1 MNNLNTYFLSSLI
14 FVFLISLSPLHAQLN
29 GTYTIGDSVSDY
41 LDFTDA
47 VNDLKNEGFSGD
59 VQFLVKP
66 GDYYYVSIVDLDNP
80 NSYQISFT
88 YDGTVYDSAVIHRQ
102 LRVTETPDVL
112 FDGFSIF
119 PQEDQDVSCVWID
132 KSNNFALNNCNI
144 INIYDV
150 DFDYSEG
157 LIKIIFPNE
166 GSYFI
171 AEINNCN
178 ITEDETTF
186 RLGGNKCSFWIR
198 NCVIN
203 GIIPHKKDNDAKL
216 GMKFHYY
223 DNIFYASDRDFR
235 QTGQSFHGN
244 TFYFESIFDLDLQ
257 GNLYNNIFH
266 CNVDIASS
274 DIIGNTFYKDVEMK
288 WMNNADFSNNIVFGE
303 LRSIYSH
310 GIKIRSNYLF
320 GTCRLN
326 NDNTKF
332 GNNFVFDTVDFS
344 HGPGQLICNNN
355 FSRES
360 RLELWYISA
369 TVKNNNLS
377 DVYITPPNIEAINLE
392 NNNFIHLGNGSVA
405 KYGENPFFYN
415 PNYDND
421 SILYAHNPIL
431 IGKGTDFK
439 SYFKYDI
446 DSVLRKEPPSIGA
459 NEICFDW
466 GNEELNLLCSDSLCL
481 DLCIDTLE
489 NMYWSPSYLFD
500 DSTSTNPQIFPEDSV
515 TIYLQSTD
523 GGIIDSL
530 IINTGAIEPIAF
542 ANYNKEG
549 LSVTFNNL
557 SVCADN
563 YLWEFGDGEVSTEKS
578 PVHEYET
585 DGSYQCNLTAS
596 NYLGDAYFTILLEV
610 VSINEN
616 QYLKNLITIY
626 PNPADNVLNIKSEV
640 GIIDFSIINTKGQL
654 ILFREVNGSKHHLIN
669 VGFLNRGVY
678 LLKTTTKKGISML
691 RFVKY

>member
-216 GMKFHYY
+216 GMKFHYF

-274 DIIGNTFYKDVEMK
+274 DIIGNTFHKDVEMK
-288 WMNNADFSNNIVFGE
+288 WMNNADFSNNTVYGE
-303 LRSIYSH
+303 LRSTFSH
-310 GIKIRSNYLF
+310 GIKIRSNYLY
-320 GTCRLN
+320 GNCRIN

-332 GNNFVFDTVDFS
+332 GNNFVFDTIMFS
-344 HGPGQLICNNN
+344 HGPGQLIYNNS
-355 FSRES
+355 FSRKS
-360 RLELWYISA
+360 LLELWYISA
-369 TVKNNNLS
+369 TLKNNNISNL
-377 DVYITPPNIEAINLE
+377 YITPPNIDAINLE
-392 NNNFIHLGNGSVA
+392 NNNFINLGLGNVA

-415 PNYDND
+415 PMYKND
-421 SILYAHNPIL
+421 STLYAHNPIL
-431 IGKGTDFK
+431 IGKGADFK

-446 DSVLRKEPPSIGA
+446 DSVLRKEPPTIGA

-466 GNEELNLLCSDSLCL
+466 ELQELDLLCSDSLRL
-481 DLCIDTLE
+481 DLCLDTMV

-500 DSTSTNPQIFPEDSV
+500 DTTSTNPQIFPEDSV
-515 TIYLQSTD
+515 IIYLRYAD
-523 GGIIDSL
+523 GGIMDSL
-530 IINTGAIEPIAF
+530 KINTEATEPKAI
-542 ANYNKEG
+542 ANYVKKG
-549 LSVTFNNL
+549 LIVTFNNL
-557 SVCADN
+557 SICADN
-563 YLWEFGDGEVSTEKS
+563 YLWEFGDGEISTEES
-578 PVHEYET
+578 PIHEYET
-585 DGSYQCNLTAS
+585 DGSYQCQLTAS
-596 NYLGDAYFTILLEV
+596 NFLGDASFTILLDL
-610 VSINEN
+610 VSVDEN
-616 QYLKNLITIY
+616 QYIQNLITIY
-626 PNPADNVLNIKSEV
+626 PNPTNNTLNIKSE
-640 GIIDFSIINTKGQL
+640 IDISNISIINTMGQVVLFKHLKGDKL
-654 ILFREVNGSKHHLIN
+654 HRIDVKSLDKGI
-669 VGFLNRGVY
+669 Y
-678 LLKTTTKKGISML
+678 LLKTSTDTGSSFS
-691 RFVKY
+691 RFIKN